1 MKKILVLF
9 AVLSATSLV
18 SAALYSVGNKAGNNS
33 RETIKYC
40 AFNKAK
46 GICEEAIKGDAC
58 YLVNADCSWMDEEDQ
73 PDA

>member
-18 SAALYSVGNKAGNNS
+18 SAALYSAGNKAGNNS
-33 RETIKYC
+33 RETIEYC
-40 AFNKAK
+40 VFDKITGNCKKAT
-46 GICEEAIKGDAC
+46 KGDAC
-58 YLVNADCSWMDEEDQ
+58 YLVNEDCTWMDEEDQ